1 MTYNYNRSDY
11 YQKTNRSD
19 DKKYKNRFDSQKNM
33 KQDSL
38 IIDGNT
44 VYEIDEDCIKNVNI
58 KKSQEYNT
66 KKNDYSR

>member
-11 YQKTNRSD
+11 YQKINRSD

-38 IIDGNT
+38 IIDENT

-58 KKSQEYNT
+58 KKSQEYNR
-66 KKNDYSR
+66 KKNDHSS

>member
-66 KKNDYSR
+66 KKNDYSS

>member
-11 YQKTNRSD
+11 YQKINRSD

-66 KKNDYSR
+66 KKNDYSS

>member
-38 IIDGNT
+38 IIDENT